1 MVFISHTWGQ
11 NSMQHEYA
19 EKSAFAD
26 RTSIAW
32 NNVDS
37 DCPQSSGVAVIN
49 EKGATPF
56 SILQPRRIIAT
67 ILLLSLVTYITCA
80 KADNRFHRVRA
91 GETLAVIA
99 KSHGVSYQYL
109 ACLNDIANPN
119 RIRIGQ
125 RIELPRSGPKRQNVH
140 LKWPISEGWMSSP
153 FGPRNGGCHHGVDI
167 AAPRGTP
174 VRAAGGGK
182 VVFSGVQG
190 GYGRVI
196 IIQHSKRYRTL
207 YAHLKRT
214 YVKKNQ
220 RVRRGQRIGKVG
232 SSGRSTGPHL
242 HFEVQENGDA
252 RDPMSFLSRKTQ
264 VVLNPRASYG
274 ASRGGGS
281 K

>member
-11 NSMQHEYA
+11 NSMQHEFA
-19 EKSAFAD
+19 KKSVCVY
-26 RTSIAW
+26 RTSTAW
-32 NNVDS
+32 NRANS
-37 DCPQSSGVAVIN
+37 DCPQSSDVANII
-49 EKGATPF
+49 EESSTPF
-56 SILQPRRIIAT
+56 SHLQPRRIIAT
-67 ILLLSLVTYITCA
+67 ILLLLLVTYITCA
-80 KADNRFHRVRA
+80 TADTRFHRVRA

-99 KSHGVSYQYL
+99 ESHGVSYQYL

-125 RIELPRSGPKRQNVH
+125 RIELPRSSPKRQNIH

-207 YAHLKRT
+207 YAHLKRN

-242 HFEVQENGDA
+242 HFEVQENGEA
-252 RDPMSFLSRKTQ
+252 RDPMSFLSRKTR
-264 VVLNPRASYG
+264 VVLNPRGLFG